1 MCIEENLLLWE
12 VCVKRREPAEEKGAQ
27 LFVVAKV
34 VVLHSL

>member
-1 MCIEENLLLWE
+1 MNRREF
-12 VCVKRREPAEEKGAQ
+12 VAVGGCVKRREPAEEKGAQ